1 MFQLSERSVYW
12 GARVAST
19 WLTVAATI
27 LALGSLGNGMTV
39 ARLPWIYLLWSLVSS
54 GLCYA
59 MAQGGLALNLG
70 QWKLGSNAYYAFA
83 LAGGWPGAF
92 LARRF
97 LKNPAREPWQL
108 SFLWAA
114 FALHVLIVLAVFGM
128 A

>member
-1 MFQLSERSVYW
+1 MTQLSEKSVYW
-12 GARVAST
+12 GARIASSWLVVAG
-19 WLTVAATI
+19 TI
-27 LALGSLGNGMTV
+27 LLLGSLSKGMTLE
-39 ARLPWIYLLWSLVSS
+39 RWPWIYLLWSLVSS

-70 QWKLGSNAYYAFA
+70 GWKLGSNAYYAFA

-108 SFLWAA
+108 GFLWSS
-114 FALHVLIVLAVFGM
+114 FAMHIFVVLAVFRL